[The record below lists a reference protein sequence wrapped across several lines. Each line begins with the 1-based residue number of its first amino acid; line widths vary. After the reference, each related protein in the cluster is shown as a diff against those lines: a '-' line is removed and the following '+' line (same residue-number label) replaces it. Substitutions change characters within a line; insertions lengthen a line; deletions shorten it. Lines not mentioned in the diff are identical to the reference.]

1 MKRIIFSLMTLVAV
15 LSVAGVGS
23 MAYFSDTETSS
34 GNSFTAGTLDLK
46 IGDGSDGWL
55 DDPVPAVISAAYLD
69 SGIGLIN
76 NLKPG
81 DEGTITVPIKNDGSV
96 DGIASLQLTN
106 LTDYENGV
114 NEPECLAEGGTWNGQ
129 TGCTGCTT
137 GCGDPGEDEGELSE
151 FLDVVIK
158 YGGEVKDSGTLFELE
173 GKVIPLGN
181 LLAGEEKDVVMVFSL
196 DYDEVDNIVQ
206 SDSVDFDII
215 FDLIQPEPQP

>member
-1 MKRIIFSLMTLVAV
+1 MTLVAV

-46 IGDGSDGWL
+46 IWDGSDGWL

-114 NEPECLAEGGTWNGQ
+114 NEPECLAEGGTWSAGACS
-129 TGCTGCTT
+129 TDGG
-137 GCGDPGEDEGELSE
+137 EGELSE
-151 FLDVVIK
+151 FLYVVIK
-158 YGGEVKDSGTLFELE
+158 YGGDQKASGYLDLVAGSVIEL
-173 GKVIPLGN
+173 GALP
-181 LLAGEEKDVVMVFSL
+181 AGEEKDVVMVFSL